1 MEQKPSIV
9 DKWKSFSLGALL
21 GFLVF
26 FIYLDKVHQDI
37 SFLAAKQAMVDLV
50 PFKLLNPSTSVIK
63 PNMSSDVF
71 LNDIDKSTKKV
82 GKKCNMF
89 DGRWVYKPKESRS
102 SYDSIK
108 CPFVEEKMSCQE
120 NGRPESE
127 YEKWIWEAR
136 DCDIPTFNGTDMLER
151 LRNKRMILAGDSLN
165 RNMWES
171 LACLLFTSIPSN
183 AAQVKEIKGYQKLWK
198 AKDYNFT
205 LEFYWSPFLV
215 ELNSKHESGKKVLVL
230 DKLSSDSEK
239 WKGAD
244 IMVFN
249 SGHWWDLRGKMR
261 AWEMFEFE
269 GKVTEDMPIDVA
281 YEHGLKTWATWIEKN
296 VDPKKTKVV
305 FRSNSPWHQYDQW
318 CYNKTQP
325 MLDEP
330 YKQLFTKSLVNVVE
344 RQIKGM
350 RKPQVIYL
358 NITKLSEYRIDAHPS
373 MYRYK
378 DWNTLA
384 QKYGNN
390 LNNYVDCSHWCL
402 PGVPDTWNRLLYAS
416 LFFDILANS
425 PS

>member
-1 MEQKPSIV
+1 MEQKSSIV

-26 FIYLDKVHQDI
+26 IIYLDKVHQDV

-63 PNMSSDVF
+63 PNKSSDVI

-89 DGRWVYKPKESRS
+89 DGRWVYNPEESRS

-136 DCDIPTFNGTDMLER
+136 DCDIPAFNGTDMLER

-171 LACLLFTSIPSN
+171 LTCLLFTSIPSN
-183 AAQVKEIKGYQKLWK
+183 ASQVKEIKGYQKLWK

-215 ELNSKHESGKKVLVL
+215 ELNNKHESGKRVLVL
-230 DKLSSDSEK
+230 DKLSAESEK
-239 WKGAD
+239 WRGAD

-269 GKVTEDMPIDVA
+269 GKLIEGMPIDVA

-296 VDPKKTKVV
+296 VDPEKTKVL

-325 MLDEP
+325 MMDEP

-350 RKPQVIYL
+350 RKPQVNYL